1 MTFKLKIFAGLLAL
15 AVVLVATGCGDDSA
29 TGTTAGA
36 DASGETAATTDTADQ
51 GATATEG
58 EGEAGGEPLTKAQ
71 FIKQANAICAK
82 TKQRQSTAFGAY
94 VQQNKGSFSGDRKSQ
109 EKLVL
114 AVAIPPFQQQ
124 VEELAAL
131 SAPKSDEAEVDEIIS
146 SFEEALQASEE
157 NPGTLLRG
165 RGEFA
170 EAEKLAAAYG
180 MKACSRT
187 F

>member
-15 AVVLVATGCGDDSA
+15 AAVFAAAGCGSDSE
-29 TGTTAGA
+29 TGTAAGA

-51 GATATEG
+51 GSTATAGDDEVS
-58 EGEAGGEPLTKAQ
+58 GEPLTKAQ
-71 FIKQANAICAK
+71 FIKRANTICAK
-82 TKQRQSTAFGAY
+82 TKQRQSTALGAY
-94 VQQNKGSFSGDRKSQ
+94 LKQDEGALSADRKSQ
-109 EKLVL
+109 EKLIL
-114 AVAIPPFQQQ
+114 AVAVPPFQQQ

-131 SAPKSDEAEVDEIIS
+131 SPPEGDEAEVERIIS
-146 SFEEALQASEE
+146 GFEEALQATEE
-157 NPGTLLRG
+157 NPDTLIRG